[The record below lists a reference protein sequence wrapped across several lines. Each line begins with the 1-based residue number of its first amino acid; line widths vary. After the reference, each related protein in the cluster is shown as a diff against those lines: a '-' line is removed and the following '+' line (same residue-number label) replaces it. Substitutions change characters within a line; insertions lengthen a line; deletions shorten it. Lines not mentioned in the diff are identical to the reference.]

1 MRLLM
6 RVFAILLLIYSVLS
20 FFRRLLG
27 PTVPAPQTKTAST
40 GHLVKDPVCGMY
52 IPQDTAFR
60 ARDQF
65 FCSEACRRKFI
76 EA

>member
-6 RVFAILLLIYSVLS
+6 RFLIVLLLIYSVLS
-20 FFRRLLG
+20 FVRRLFA
-27 PTVPAPQTKTAST
+27 PNVPAQQRRASST
-40 GHLVKDPVCGMY
+40 SHLVKDPVCGMY
-52 IPQDTAFR
+52 IPQDTALR
-60 ARDQF
+60 ERDQF

>member
-1 MRLLM
+1 MRLLI
-6 RVFAILLLIYSVLS
+6 RLFAIVFVIFSVLS
-20 FFRRLLG
+20 FIRRLF
-27 PTVPAPQTKTAST
+27 PPSVPEQQRRVSST

-60 ARDQF
+60 AKDQF
-65 FCSEACRRKFI
+65 FCSEACMRKFI

>member
-1 MRLLM
+1 MRLLI
-6 RVFAILLLIYSVLS
+6 RLFAILLLIYSALS
-20 FFRRLLG
+20 FIRRLFG
-27 PTVPAPQTKTAST
+27 PTVPAQQTRTAST

-60 ARDQF
+60 AGDQF

>member
-6 RVFAILLLIYSVLS
+6 RVLVIFLLITSVLS
-20 FFRRLLG
+20 FIRRLFAPNV
-27 PTVPAPQTKTAST
+27 PTQQGRATSN

-52 IPQDTAFR
+52 IPQETAIR

>member
-6 RVFAILLLIYSVLS
+6 RFFIVLLLIYAALS
-20 FFRRLLG
+20 FIRRLFA
-27 PTVPAPQTKTAST
+27 PNVPVQQGTASST

-52 IPQDTAFR
+52 IPQDTALR

>member
-1 MRLLM
+1 MRLLLRLFGIVLM
-6 RVFAILLLIYSVLS
+6 IYSVLS
-20 FFRRLLG
+20 LIRRLF
-27 PTVPAPQTKTAST
+27 PATVPVQQRRASSS

-60 ARDQF
+60 AREQF
-65 FCSEACRRKFI
+65 FCSEACMRKFI

>member
-1 MRLLM
+1 MRLLLRLFGIVLM
-6 RVFAILLLIYSVLS
+6 IYSVLS
-20 FFRRLLG
+20 LIRRLF
-27 PTVPAPQTKTAST
+27 PATVPAQQRRASSS

-60 ARDQF
+60 AREQF
-65 FCSEACRRKFI
+65 FCSEACMRKFI